1 VYSAALALA
10 MPPGIL
16 RSLQPLLRL
25 LLLAATFWQTVSPA
39 LPPDCTR
46 AMAGAPPCPQR
57 SAPHIVGTSLL
68 SLGACDECSIRA
80 GLRAGCS
87 QTDVRAYCSGDGDGG
102 EHSSGAPPVQH
113 LARSRT
119 LVGQDFA
126 AGRPVGK
133 PGSSMTAAQLG
144 FAASHYV
151 GSQKLF
157 LPETQ
162 VLRALNPDF
171 IMLHYH
177 LGIWQ
182 TAYNHPLII
191 NGTGANKSSPRYC
204 LHDATHDCA
213 ARSCLSAGRCAW
225 QPGATTTHW

>member
-1 VYSAALALA
+1 

-102 EHSSGAPPVQH
+102 EHSRGAASPARAFPDSSGKIS
-113 LARSRT
+113 L
-119 LVGQDFA
+119 LVDQL
-126 AGRPVGK
+126 

-162 VLRALNPDF
+162 ALRALNPDF

-204 LHDATHDCA
+204 LHDTTHDCA
-213 ARSCLSAGRCAW
+213 ARSCLSAGRCVW